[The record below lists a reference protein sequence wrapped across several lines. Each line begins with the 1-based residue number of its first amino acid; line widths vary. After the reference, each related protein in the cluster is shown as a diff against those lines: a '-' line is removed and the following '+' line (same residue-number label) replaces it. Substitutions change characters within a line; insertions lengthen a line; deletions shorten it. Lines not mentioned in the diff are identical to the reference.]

1 MEAPAAFR
9 RRMGVAKVASRPWRL
24 HIRGGPL
31 GLTTLGLEK
40 GIAAANMLS
49 SCSLQAAVN
58 YSLMQQWV
66 WRAGAIPKNGPAQLP
81 AHYWRTGSTV
91 IVTLL
96 LLNNLPSAPVAW
108 IWTGTESPG
117 TVAAGTRT

>member
-1 MEAPAAFR
+1 VGSQTQGKKGIRLDAWPMEAPAAFR

-66 WRAGAIPKNGPAQLP
+66 WRAGAIAKMAPRSYRRTTGGPAQP
-81 AHYWRTGSTV
+81 
-91 IVTLL
+91 
-96 LLNNLPSAPVAW
+96 
-108 IWTGTESPG
+108 
-117 TVAAGTRT
+117 